1 METLALFGG
10 TPVRTAP
17 FSPWPYFD
25 DKERAY
31 LNAAL
36 ESRNWGGYPFPSRL
50 AAEFGARFAGIHGS
64 RFGIA
69 CANGSVTLEI
79 ALQAIGIEA
88 GDEVI
93 VPAYTFM
100 ATASC
105 AVRCNAVPVFV
116 DVEARNYCMDPAAV
130 EAAIT
135 PRTRAIIPVHL
146 GASIADM
153 DRLLDIAKKHGLVVI
168 EDCAHAH
175 GGQWRGKGVGSMGD
189 FGSFSLQSS
198 KLLTSG
204 EGGVLTM
211 NDDLLRQKSMSLI
224 NCGRKEEGYDGF
236 DGQLFGANYR
246 LSELQVAVAL
256 AQVERLEEVTARRA
270 AMHDTFRDML
280 HAEVQGVHVL
290 DTDPRV
296 TRKHAYQTI
305 LRYDPAAFQG
315 VHRDRFLQALAAEG
329 VRLSGRFYEPLY
341 RIPIFNARSAQ
352 WPMLRAR
359 YADGILDAPRVSC
372 PVSEKAAYGEA
383 IWMHYPHLSGTAK
396 DLEDIVAAFVKVRK
410 NVDRLRADPID
421 ATTATGPDHAR

>member
-1 METLALFGG
+1 MEKLALFGG
-10 TPVRTAP
+10 TPVRTTP

-36 ESRNWGGYPFPSRL
+36 ESRNWGGYPFPSPL
-50 AAEFGARFAGIHGS
+50 AAQFGQLFADAHGAK
-64 RFGIA
+64 FGIP
-69 CANGSVTLEI
+69 CANGSVTMEI

-105 AVRCNAVPVFV
+105 AVRVNAVPVFV
-116 DVEARNYCMDPAAV
+116 DVEERNYCMDPAAV

-135 PRTRAIIPVHL
+135 PKTRAIIPVHL

-153 DRLLDIAKKHGLVVI
+153 DRILEIARKHNLIVI

-198 KLLTSG
+198 KLMTSG
-204 EGGVLTM
+204 EGGVLTT
-211 NDDLLRQKSMSLI
+211 NDDVLRQKSMSLI
-224 NCGRKEEGYDGF
+224 NCGRKEPGYDGF
-236 DGQLFGANYR
+236 EGQLFGANYR
-246 LSELQVAVAL
+246 MSELQVAVAL
-256 AQVERLEEVTARRA
+256 AQTERLEEVTAKRA
-270 AMHDTFRDML
+270 AMHDTFRDLL
-280 HAEVQGVHVL
+280 HSQVQGVHVL

-305 LRYDPAAFQG
+305 IKYDSTAFQG
-315 VHRDRFLQALAAEG
+315 VHRDRFLTALEAEG
-329 VRLSGRFYEPLY
+329 VGLSGDFYTPLY
-341 RIPIFNARSAQ
+341 QIDIFNARTAQ

-359 YADGILDAPRVSC
+359 YGEGILDNPQVSC
-372 PVSEKAAYGEA
+372 PVSEKAAYHEA
-383 IWMHYPHLSGTAK
+383 LWMHYPHLSGSTK
-396 DLEDIVAAFVKVRK
+396 DLQDIVTAFVKIQQ
-410 NVDRLRADPID
+410 NADQLR
-421 ATTATGPDHAR
+421 

>member
-1 METLALFGG
+1 MEKLALFGG
-10 TPVRTAP
+10 TPVRTTP

-36 ESRNWGGYPFPSRL
+36 ESRNWGGYPFPSPL
-50 AAEFGARFAGIHGS
+50 AAEFGKKFADFHGAK
-64 RFGIA
+64 FGIP
-69 CANGSVTLEI
+69 CANGSVTMEI

-135 PRTRAIIPVHL
+135 PKTRAIIPVHL

-153 DRLLDIAKKHGLVVI
+153 DRLLEIAKRHNLVLI

-175 GGQWRGKGVGSMGD
+175 GGEWRGKGVGSMGD

-198 KLLTSG
+198 KLMTSG
-204 EGGVLTM
+204 EGGVLTTS
-211 NDDLLRQKSMSLI
+211 DDINRQKAMSLI
-224 NCGRKEEGYDGF
+224 NCGRKEEGYDSF
-236 DGQLFGANYR
+236 EGQLFGANYR
-246 LSELQVAVAL
+246 MSELQVAVAL
-256 AQVERLEEVTARRA
+256 AQVERLEEATSKRA
-270 AMHDTFRDML
+270 KMHDLFRDML
-280 HAEVQGVHVL
+280 HGQVQGVHVL

-296 TRKHAYQTI
+296 TRKAAYQTVI
-305 LRYDPAAFQG
+305 KYDSAAFHG
-315 VHRDRFLQALAAEG
+315 VHRDRFLSALEAEG
-329 VRLSGRFYEPLY
+329 VELSGHFYTPLY
-341 RIPIFNARSAQ
+341 SIDIFNARTAQ
-352 WPMLRAR
+352 WPMLRER
-359 YADGILDAPRVSC
+359 YGDGILDNPAVSC
-372 PVSEKAAYGEA
+372 PVSEAAAWDEA
-383 IWMHYPHLSGTAK
+383 MWMHYPHLSGTVK
-396 DLEDIVAAFVKVRK
+396 DLEDIVAAFVKVQQ
-410 NVDRLRADPID
+410 NVDQLR
-421 ATTATGPDHAR
+421 